1 MWQYVTQAESQTTA
15 WNVFPESKN
24 PVEAAR

>member
-1 MWQYVTQAESQTTA
+1 MWQYVTQAESQTSA

-24 PVEAAR
+24 LVEAAR